1 MSKTCVLVSED
12 CYDCKETKTLISP
25 GMNSSDVVVVT
36 VDLLVVFFESMI
48 YNIQDFAIPIHSYLL
63 RHGFFQVTIVID
75 RVKFSNSFC
84 SYPSVFPQGSL
95 IQYV

>member
-1 MSKTCVLVSED
+1 MD
-12 CYDCKETKTLISP
+12 
-25 GMNSSDVVVVT
+25 SSDVVVVT

-48 YNIQDFAIPIHSYLL
+48 YNIQDFAIPIDSYLL
-63 RHGFFQVTIVID
+63 SHGFFQVTIVID